1 MGNSFYERI
10 VWLRSIVKA
19 LCEIRRVGGAFSKG
33 FRCFLRFYGSFIGRL
48 GQKVIPKAEK
58 IEIW

>member
-1 MGNSFYERI
+1 VRFR
-10 VWLRSIVKA
+10 KA
-19 LCEIRRVGGAFSKG
+19 FDVFMLFGGVYK
-33 FRCFLRFYGSFIGRL
+33 SFIGRL